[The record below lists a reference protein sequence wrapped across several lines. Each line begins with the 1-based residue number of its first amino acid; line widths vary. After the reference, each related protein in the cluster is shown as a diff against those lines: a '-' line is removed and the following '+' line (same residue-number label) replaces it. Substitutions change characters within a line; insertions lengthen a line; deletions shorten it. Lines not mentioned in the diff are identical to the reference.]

1 MSNDAR
7 YAADGDLPPA
17 RIPGVA
23 VTGTIGA
30 GKTAVAEALSSL
42 LHERQIRHALLDV
55 DWLGQVYPPPDPDD
69 PFSLDL
75 ALDNLALIAPNY
87 VAAGTRC
94 FVIAVTLTS
103 QDELIALKAALPQV
117 DLSVCLLTASAET
130 RARRIEAR
138 DSGALRDDFLQRTDA
153 LHEQIASLQIHD
165 FDLSNDET
173 QVNEVASDLLETLG
187 WATLE

>member
-1 MSNDAR
+1 M
-7 YAADGDLPPA
+7 
-17 RIPGVA
+17 
-23 VTGTIGA
+23 
-30 GKTAVAEALSSL
+30 
-42 LHERQIRHALLDV
+42 LDV
-55 DWLGQVYPPPDPDD
+55 DWLGQVYPPLDPDD

-94 FVIAVTLTS
+94 FVVAVTLTS

-117 DLSVCLLTASAET
+117 DLSVCLLTASADT

-153 LHEQIASLQIHD
+153 LHEQIASLQMHD
-165 FDLSNDET
+165 FDLSNDGT
-173 QVNEVASDLLETLG
+173 PLNEVSSDLLDRLG
-187 WATLE
+187 WTTLE